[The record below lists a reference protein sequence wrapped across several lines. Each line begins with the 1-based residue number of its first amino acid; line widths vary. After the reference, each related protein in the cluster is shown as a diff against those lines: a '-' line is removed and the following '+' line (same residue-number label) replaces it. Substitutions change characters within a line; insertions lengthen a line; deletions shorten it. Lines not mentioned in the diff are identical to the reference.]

1 MMMTPG
7 FLNIPI
13 YGWAIVA
20 LVIAGIFAV
29 FVPSADKVA
38 ALEGMTFIIVRWF
51 HSLVWVLLAISFFLR
66 GTGNDSLRG
75 ASDLTAILGGL
86 CYAVY
91 LITSLRVL

>member
-1 MMMTPG
+1 MTPG
-7 FLNIPI
+7 FLNVPM
-13 YGWAIVA
+13 YGWAIFA

-66 GTGNDSLRG
+66 GMGNISLKSP
-75 ASDLTAILGGL
+75 ADLIGLLGGV

-91 LITSLRVL
+91 LITNLRATAG